1 MPSFTLTRPQAIALA
16 LLALAAV
23 LVAARLFG
31 GGGGTGASVSTTRAR
46 SSTAPADVT
55 AASPS
60 APPSVL
66 VVDVAGAVRRPG
78 PLPAAAGRADRRR
91 DRARRR
97 DEPRTPTAASV
108 NLAAPLAD
116 GEQVLVP
123 SRGRPGGPVA
133 ATGGTPSPS
142 APVDLN
148 SATVEQL
155 DALPGVGPVTAQKI
169 VDYRNEH
176 GPFTSVDDLDA
187 IPGIGPARIENLR
200 GLVIPCVIAR
210 PAPAHLLALALALGI
225 ALANVGRLH
234 AVALCAAV
242 VARRLGARGGA

>member
-1 MPSFTLTRPQAIALA
+1 MPSFTLSRPQAIALT

-23 LVAARLFG
+23 LVAAHLFG
-31 GGGGTGASVSTTRAR
+31 GGRGAGASVSTDVPPL
-46 SSTAPADVT
+46 TAPAD
-55 AASPS
+55 PS
-60 APPSVL
+60 AAVSSAVSRTVL

-78 PLPAAAGRADRRR
+78 LYRLPSGSRIADAVARAGGMSRQAA
-91 DRARRR
+91 
-97 DEPRTPTAASV
+97 AASV

-123 SRGRPGGPVA
+123 TLAAGGSAASSPGGA
-133 ATGGTPSPS
+133 ASPS

-148 SATVEQL
+148 SATVDQL

-169 VDYRNEH
+169 VDYRTEH

-200 GLVIPCVIAR
+200 GLVTPS
-210 PAPAHLLALALALGI
+210 
-225 ALANVGRLH
+225 
-234 AVALCAAV
+234 
-242 VARRLGARGGA
+242 

>member
-1 MPSFTLTRPQAIALA
+1 MPSLTLTRPQAIALA

-23 LVAARLFG
+23 LVAAHLFG
-31 GGGGTGASVSTTRAR
+31 GAGATGASVSTSAR
-46 SSTAPADVT
+46 QLAAPVDATAGEA
-55 AASPS
+55 PS
-60 APPSVL
+60 APPSIL

-78 PLPAAAGRADRRR
+78 LYRLPKGSRIADAIARAGGVTRQA
-91 DRARRR
+91 
-97 DEPRTPTAASV
+97 ESASV

-123 SRGRPGGPVA
+123 SGAPGAPVA

-155 DALPGVGPVTAQKI
+155 DALPGVGPTTAQKI

-176 GPFTSVDDLDA
+176 GPYTSVDDLDA
-187 IPGIGPARIENLR
+187 IPGIGPARIDQLR
-200 GLVIPCVIAR
+200 GLVIPA
-210 PAPAHLLALALALGI
+210 
-225 ALANVGRLH
+225 
-234 AVALCAAV
+234 
-242 VARRLGARGGA
+242 